1 MPVLEPLSLL
11 IGLVI
16 GFAVERWHRAP
27 LRERRAMIMRRLRI

>member
-11 IGLVI
+11 IGLVL

-27 LRERRAMIMRRLRI
+27 LRERRAVILRRLRI